1 MLKIL
6 FQNIFLPDGKAI
18 LSFYLFI
25 YLFIFI
31 YILNILKVLKIIS
44 LISLLVNSCSATMV
58 NRRSKDKHPTT
69 DTTKQL
75 VKQEFVSPIDIANH
89 FTTSGTVP
97 KPNYSTV
104 LASSYDP
111 HAMVPA
117 NQLVKATFSKNPQC
131 FSIC

>member
-1 MLKIL
+1 M
-6 FQNIFLPDGKAI
+6 
-18 LSFYLFI
+18 
-25 YLFIFI
+25 
-31 YILNILKVLKIIS
+31 NILKVLKILS